1 MRPALESL
9 LDLLTAEDSALQAQ
23 GLSLLSALSLTP
35 SEAAH
40 ILTARPWCGRA
51 LGALPLSGARLAD
64 CQLAEIGLTG
74 SDLSHAHLQRAR
86 LTDLDLS
93 AADLTGADLTSA
105 TLRQCVF
112 WTADLTGADLRG
124 AVLCRVSFAN
134 AEMASINLC
143 GARLQ
148 SCRLVGLSLS
158 GLKGGGL
165 RLVDTALRQCDL
177 TGADLRQL
185 HATPGCDLRE
195 SRLVR
200 ACLSGADLRGC
211 ALSGAD
217 LSGADLSGA
226 DLSGA
231 DLRDAVL
238 TGATLTG
245 ATLTAADLRGAVL
258 PAGLPLDQCLC
269 DETLR
274 PGASLRRWRLEHRAL
289 RDVDL
294 TGADLT
300 GADLTG
306 ADLTGADLTDA
317 KLCAASLNE
326 ATLRD
331 ADLRGADLTDA
342 DLRGADLRGADLRR
356 AQRWRVDARWA
367 LVDDDTVG
375 EAGLIGVRR
384 LEPGAD
390 LRGWHARS
398 LDLSGVDLSGADLRG
413 AWLSDVAL
421 RHANLTGM
429 VRPRRWEAAL
439 RLLDVDM
446 RGAALTP
453 SEGSGE
459 CVDIQQPGGHS
470 APDLLTLHTA
480 SADWSEGLRGDG
492 GGPYDLRQASLVG
505 MALSDADLQGACLQG
520 ADLTDADLTGAD
532 LTDADLTGAFL
543 DGCAWDAT
551 TRWPRQ
557 APPPVRP
564 LPRLRGAPW
573 AGHVSAT
580 EWLADACWI
589 PLWDG
594 APALRWAGNR
604 WHRIRLRQCPAAQ
617 PEGLTDR
624 DAADDAAVVVDLDH
638 PEGWTGA
645 LVQLLVAL
653 GCARHDL
660 ARRLLLHAA
669 VCRAAGGAWELRVPG
684 DGHLRIPGLLS
695 CALAGVEDARPAL
708 AGLWRHF
715 VMQTESGKP
724 PRFVAASTH
733 ASTTRSGRTA
743 PHTTDHARFTDRFLR
758 LRALET
764 FGVTLPED

>member
-9 LDLLTAEDSALQAQ
+9 LALLTAEDSALQAQ

-51 LGALPLSGARLAD
+51 LGALPLSGASLAD

-93 AADLTGADLTSA
+93 AADLAGADLSSA
-105 TLRQCVF
+105 TLRRCVF
-112 WTADLTGADLRG
+112 WTADLTGTDLRD
-124 AVLCRVSFAN
+124 AVLIRVSFAN

-148 SCRLVGLSLS
+148 SCRLVGLSLPQ
-158 GLKGGGL
+158 LQGGGL

-217 LSGADLSGA
+217 L
-226 DLSGA
+226 
-231 DLRDAVL
+231 
-238 TGATLTG
+238 
-245 ATLTAADLRGAVL
+245 
-258 PAGLPLDQCLC
+258 
-269 DETLR
+269 
-274 PGASLRRWRLEHRAL
+274 
-289 RDVDL
+289 

-306 ADLTGADLTDA
+306 ANLTDA
-317 KLCAASLNE
+317 RLGAASLNE
-326 ATLRD
+326 ASLRG

-384 LEPGAD
+384 IAPGAD
-390 LRGWHARS
+390 LRGWHARG

-446 RGAALTP
+446 RGAALM
-453 SEGSGE
+453 SAEDSGE

-470 APDLLTLHTA
+470 ALDLLTLHTA
-480 SADWSEGLRGDG
+480 AAG
-492 GGPYDLRQASLVG
+492 GGPHDLRRVSLVG
-505 MALSDADLQGACLQG
+505 MALCAADLKGAGLQG

-543 DGCAWDAT
+543 DGCVWDAT

-557 APPPVRP
+557 PPPLARP

-594 APALRWAGNR
+594 APALRRAGNR
-604 WHRIRLRQCPAAQ
+604 WQRIRLRQCPAAQ
-617 PEGLTDR
+617 PEGLIDR

-653 GCARHDL
+653 GCARHEL

-724 PRFVAASTH
+724 PRFVASSTQT
-733 ASTTRSGRTA
+733 STTRSGQTA

-764 FGVTLPED
+764 FGVILPED

>member
-9 LDLLTAEDSALQAQ
+9 LALLTAEDSALQAQ

-51 LGALPLSGARLAD
+51 LGALPLSGASLAD

-93 AADLTGADLTSA
+93 AADLAGADLSSA
-105 TLRQCVF
+105 TLRRCVF
-112 WTADLTGADLRG
+112 WTADLTGTDLRD
-124 AVLCRVSFAN
+124 AVLIRVSFAN

-148 SCRLVGLSLS
+148 SCRLVGLSLPQ
-158 GLKGGGL
+158 LQGGGL

-217 LSGADLSGA
+217 LTGADLTGADLSGA
-226 DLSGA
+226 DFRDA
-231 DLRDAVL
+231 DLTSTNL

-245 ATLTAADLRGAVL
+245 ADLRGAVL
-258 PAGLPLDQCLC
+258 PAGLSLDQCLC
-269 DETLR
+269 DDTLR
-274 PGASLRRWRLEHRAL
+274 PGASLRRWRLEHRVL

-306 ADLTGADLTDA
+306 ADLTGANLTDA
-317 KLCAASLNE
+317 RLGAASLNE
-326 ATLRD
+326 ASLRG

-384 LEPGAD
+384 IAPGAD
-390 LRGWHARS
+390 LRGWHARG

-446 RGAALTP
+446 RGAALM
-453 SEGSGE
+453 SAEDSGE

-470 APDLLTLHTA
+470 ALDLLTLHTA
-480 SADWSEGLRGDG
+480 AAG
-492 GGPYDLRQASLVG
+492 GGPHDLRRVSLVG
-505 MALSDADLQGACLQG
+505 MALCAADLKGAGLQG

-543 DGCAWDAT
+543 DGCVWDAT

-557 APPPVRP
+557 PPPLARP

-594 APALRWAGNR
+594 APALRRAGNR
-604 WHRIRLRQCPAAQ
+604 WQRIRLRQCPAAQ
-617 PEGLTDR
+617 PEGLIDR

-653 GCARHDL
+653 GCARHEL

-724 PRFVAASTH
+724 PRFVASSTQT
-733 ASTTRSGRTA
+733 STTRSGQTA

-764 FGVTLPED
+764 FGVILPED